1 MTELPNFKT
10 DHTLCV
16 GCLEEFNVIG
26 WYSIWLNGTLDVVV
40 NLQQKLYGVYTRYST
55 FSACFLLCFFPPLS
69 KLKVA
74 HNENTCL
81 LFICGRH

>member
-40 NLQQKLYGVYTRYST
+40 NLQ
-55 FSACFLLCFFPPLS
+55 
-69 KLKVA
+69 
-74 HNENTCL
+74 
-81 LFICGRH
+81 